1 MSATLITTAGSGFDV
16 EKLRNDFPALH
27 QDVHGKPLVYLD
39 NAASG
44 QKPLAVIEA
53 IDHYYRHDHANVHR
67 GVHTLGERATAAYEG
82 AREKMR
88 IFLNARD
95 VNEIVF
101 VRGLTEAVNLVANTF
116 GRERFGPDKT
126 VLLTRMEHHSNI
138 IPWQLVCA
146 QTGGGLKVAP
156 INDRGELIVEEF
168 EKLLTP
174 DVALVAMVHVS
185 NAIGTIN
192 PVRECIALAHA
203 RGIPILV
210 DGAQA
215 APHMPVDVQDL
226 DCDFYC
232 VAGHKMFGPTGIGV
246 LYGKAEHLENMPPWQ
261 GGGEMIRRVTFDSS
275 DYAAPPARFEAGT
288 PNIAGA
294 VGLGATV
301 DYLQSVG
308 MSSIAAYEQELLTYA
323 TEILSGVE
331 GVRLVGTAQDK
342 AAVISFVVDG
352 VHPHDLGTVLDRQA
366 GVAIRAGHHCCMPL
380 MEFFGV
386 PATARAS
393 FAFYNTRDEVDV
405 LASAVVNARK
415 IFN

>member
-405 LASAVVNARK
+405 LASAVANARK

>member
-1 MSATLITTAGSGFDV
+1 MSAKPLTAQHAGLDA
-16 EKLRNDFPALH
+16 EKLRQDFPALH
-27 QDVHGKPLVYLD
+27 QQVHGKPLVYLD

-44 QKPLAVIEA
+44 QKPRTVIEA

-88 IFLNARD
+88 GFVNARD
-95 VNEIVF
+95 VSEIVF
-101 VRGLTEAVNLVANTF
+101 ARGVTEAVNLVANTF
-116 GRERFGPDKT
+116 GRERLGPDKT

-138 IPWQLVCA
+138 IPWQLVCE
-146 QTGGGLKVAP
+146 QTGARIKVAP

-168 EKLLTP
+168 EKLLTS
-174 DVALVAMVHVS
+174 DVAIVAMVHVS
-185 NAIGTIN
+185 NAIGSIN
-192 PVRECIALAHA
+192 PVRECIELAHA
-203 RGIPILV
+203 RGIPVLL

-215 APHMPVDVQDL
+215 APHLAIDVQEL

-232 VAGHKMFGPTGIGV
+232 VAGHKMFGPTGIGA
-246 LYGKAEHLENMPPWQ
+246 LYGKAELLKNMPPWQ
-261 GGGEMIRRVTFDSS
+261 GGGEMIRRVTFESS
-275 DYAAPPARFEAGT
+275 DYASPPTRFEAGT

-301 DYLQSVG
+301 DYLSNIG
-308 MSSIAAYEQELLTYA
+308 MNDIAAYEHELLTYA
-323 TEILSGVE
+323 TKVLSNVE
-331 GVRLVGTAQDK
+331 GVRLVGTAQEK
-342 AAVISFVVDG
+342 AAVISFIVDG
-352 VHPHDLGTVLDRQA
+352 VHPHDLGTILDRQA

-405 LASAVVNARK
+405 LASAVSNARR

>member
-308 MSSIAAYEQELLTYA
+308 MSNIAVYEQELLTYA

-342 AAVISFVVDG
+342 VAVISFVVDG

>member
-1 MSATLITTAGSGFDV
+1 MRATSIKATGSGFDV
-16 EKLRNDFPALH
+16 EQARRDFPALH
-27 QDVHGKPLVYLD
+27 QQVHGKPLVYLD

-44 QKPLAVIEA
+44 QKPLAVIET

-67 GVHTLGERATAAYEG
+67 GVHTLGERATAAFEG

-88 IFLNARD
+88 AFLNAGD

-101 VRGLTEAVNLVANTF
+101 ARGVTEAVNLVANTF
-116 GRERFGPDKT
+116 GRERFGPGKT

-138 IPWQLVCA
+138 IPWQLVCE
-146 QTGGGLKVAP
+146 QTGAGIKVAP

-174 DVALVAMVHVS
+174 DVAIVAMVHVS

-192 PVRECIALAHA
+192 PVRECIRLAHA
-203 RGIPILV
+203 RGIPVLL

-215 APHMPVDVQDL
+215 APHMAIDVQDL

-246 LYGKAEHLENMPPWQ
+246 MYGKAEHLNEMPPWQ
-261 GGGEMIRRVTFDSS
+261 GGGEMIRRVTFESS
-275 DYAAPPARFEAGT
+275 DYAAPPTRFEAGT

-294 VGLGATV
+294 VGLGATA
-301 DYLQSVG
+301 DYLTTIG
-308 MSSIAAYEQELLTYA
+308 MNNIAAYEQELLAYA
-323 TEILSGVE
+323 TETLGGAE
-331 GVRLVGTAQDK
+331 GVRLIGTAQDK
-342 AAVISFVVDG
+342 AAVVSFVVDG
-352 VHPHDLGTVLDRQA
+352 VHPHDLGTILDRQA

-405 LASAVVNARK
+405 LASAVANARK

>member
-342 AAVISFVVDG
+342 VAVISFVVDG

>member
-168 EKLLTP
+168 EKLLTT

-308 MSSIAAYEQELLTYA
+308 MSNIAVYEQELLTYA

-342 AAVISFVVDG
+342 VAVISFVVDG